1 MALPRRPLRCLG
13 AVLAASALVISGCSR
28 ATEDTP
34 ASGPASA
41 DSSRVAALGL
51 GDADTL
57 LALGITPVAV
67 APFGPQDEVD
77 PSGVGPWATDLL
89 GDAEPTP
96 IYNTSSGFSAEIIEQ
111 VTAANPTQIIAVN
124 AAVDGQARE
133 ALNKIAPTTV
143 KPEDATDWQI
153 PWEDQVSAIARAV
166 DRAEEGEELV
176 EKTERAFEEFK
187 KSHPEAQG
195 KTAAVVLPYSGK
207 ISLYTS
213 ADGRGQFVEDM
224 GFDIPASLEGEGGS
238 FYREVAPENY
248 ADLNEVDYLFVL
260 DYQGSADEL
269 RNDPTFKN
277 LDAVR
282 EGRVRYL
289 DEQTGLAMSMPNPVT
304 IPWAMDKFSEQL

>member
-1 MALPRRPLRCLG
+1 MALPRRPLRSLG
-13 AVLAASALVISGCSR
+13 AVLAASALVVTGCSR
-28 ATEDTP
+28 ATEDSP
-34 ASGPASA
+34 ESGPAPGE
-41 DSSRVAALGL
+41 SSRVAALGL

-67 APFGPQDEVD
+67 APFGPQGEVD

-143 KPEDATDWQI
+143 KPEGATDWQI
-153 PWEDQVSAIARAV
+153 PWEDQVSTIARAV
-166 DRAEEGEELV
+166 DRAEEGEELI
-176 EKTERAFEEFK
+176 EETERAFEEFQ

-224 GFDIPASLEGEGGS
+224 GFDIPESLEGEGGS

-248 ADLNEVDYLFVL
+248 ADLNQVDYIFVL
-260 DYQGSADEL
+260 DYQGSAEEL
-269 RNDPTFKN
+269 KNDPTFKN